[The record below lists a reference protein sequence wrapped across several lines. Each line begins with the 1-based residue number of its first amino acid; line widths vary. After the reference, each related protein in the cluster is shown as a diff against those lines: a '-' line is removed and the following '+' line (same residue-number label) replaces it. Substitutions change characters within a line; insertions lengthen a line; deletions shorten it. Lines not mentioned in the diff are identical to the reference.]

1 MKDDD
6 KNSRYLDPD
15 FNPMIP
21 GDGDA
26 KPLGPGEDKVEQ
38 GNRYLDPQHNP
49 MIPIER
55 DDKPLWTADEVSR
68 MIERAFPGVNEI
80 VLGPHKGVRMADGSV
95 RLNDAPLA
103 EAPDD
108 VLDEL
113 CSALAL
119 CKK

>member
-1 MKDDD
+1 MNDDD

-15 FNPMIP
+15 YNPMIP

-26 KPLGPGEDKVEQ
+26 KPLGLGEDKVEQ

-68 MIERAFPGVNEI
+68 MIDRAFPGVYEI
-80 VLGPHKGVRMADGSV
+80 ALGPHKLVRMADGSL
-95 RLNDAPLA
+95 RLDEAPLA
-103 EAPDD
+103 EAQSD
-108 VLDEL
+108 LLAEL
-113 CSALAL
+113 SSFLAPSPN
-119 CKK
+119 